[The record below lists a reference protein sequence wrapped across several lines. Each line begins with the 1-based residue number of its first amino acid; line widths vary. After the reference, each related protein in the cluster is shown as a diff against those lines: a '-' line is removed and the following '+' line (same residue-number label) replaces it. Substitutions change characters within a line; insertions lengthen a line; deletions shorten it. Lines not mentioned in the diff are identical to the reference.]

1 MTFSPPPPICPA
13 SVQHEQEINEQLLAA
28 PLQRPLM
35 RAWTYPRP
43 AVVLGRAHSRLAL
56 PEDPAGDA
64 LPVIV
69 RGAGGAAVLT
79 GPWLLS
85 LALALPPDDSRIAGL
100 SVENS
105 YRSLGPALAAALQ
118 THGLPARACPPGQ
131 RQPAPAHLAWAC
143 FAGVGAWEIVVP
155 GEAAEA
161 AETGEAERPGGVGGA
176 GGGGEGAGPGGA
188 GRTGGSGGVGGVGEA
203 GAADTA
209 PPGSGSAPRKVIGL
223 AQRRSRHGVL
233 FVAGVLLAP
242 SPWQR
247 LCQRMGQPPAQAAQ
261 LAACTADIAT
271 LRARQGQPPLS
282 AEALMHTLWPL
293 LQPMQ
298 AQS

>member
-43 AVVLGRAHSRLAL
+43 AVVLGRAQSRLAL

-105 YRSLGPALAAALQ
+105 YRWLGQALAAALQ

-161 AETGEAERPGGVGGA
+161 AETGEAA
-176 GGGGEGAGPGGA
+176 
-188 GRTGGSGGVGGVGEA
+188 RTGGIGGVGGVGEA

>member
-13 SVQHEQEINEQLLAA
+13 SVQHEQAVNEELLAH
-28 PLQRPLM
+28 PLTRPCM
-35 RAWTYPRP
+35 RAWAYPRP
-43 AVVLGRAHSRLAL
+43 AVVLGRAQSRLAL

-85 LALALPPDDSRIAGL
+85 LALALPPDDPRIAGL

-105 YRSLGPALAAALQ
+105 YRWLGQALAAALQ

-143 FAGVGAWEIVVP
+143 FAGVGAWEVVVRGEVQGEVRGEVPGVVP
-155 GEAAEA
+155 DEGAEA
-161 AETGEAERPGGVGGA
+161 AA
-176 GGGGEGAGPGGA
+176 
-188 GRTGGSGGVGGVGEA
+188 
-203 GAADTA
+203 
-209 PPGSGSAPRKVIGL
+209 SAPRKVIGL

-233 FVAGVLLAP
+233 FVAGVLLTP

-247 LCQRMGQPPAQAAQ
+247 LCQRMGQPPDQAAAQAAQ

-271 LRARQGQPPLS
+271 LRARQGQPLLS

-298 AQS
+298 AEG

>member
-43 AVVLGRAHSRLAL
+43 AVVLGRAQSRLAL

-85 LALALPPDDSRIAGL
+85 LALALPPDDSRIADL

-105 YRSLGPALAAALQ
+105 YRWLGQALAAALQ

-161 AETGEAERPGGVGGA
+161 AETGEAA
-176 GGGGEGAGPGGA
+176 
-188 GRTGGSGGVGGVGEA
+188 RTGGIGGVGGVGEA

>member
-43 AVVLGRAHSRLAL
+43 AVVLGRAQSRLAL

-105 YRSLGPALAAALQ
+105 YRWLGQALTAALQ
-118 THGLPARACPPGQ
+118 AHGLPARACPPGQ

-161 AETGEAERPGGVGGA
+161 AEASETGEAAEIGGA
-176 GGGGEGAGPGGA
+176 A
-188 GRTGGSGGVGGVGEA
+188 RTGENGGIRGISETGETGGT

-233 FVAGVLLAP
+233 FVAGVLLTP

-247 LCQRMGQPPAQAAQ
+247 LCQRMGLPPDQAAAQAAQ

-298 AQS
+298 AEG

>member
-35 RAWTYPRP
+35 RAWAYPRP
-43 AVVLGRAHSRLAL
+43 AVVLGRAQSRLAL

-85 LALALPPDDSRIAGL
+85 LALALPPDDARIAGL

-105 YRSLGPALAAALQ
+105 YRWLGQALAAALQ
-118 THGLPARACPPGQ
+118 THGLPARACPPAQ
-131 RQPAPAHLAWAC
+131 RQLAPAHLAWAC

-161 AETGEAERPGGVGGA
+161 AETGEAA
-176 GGGGEGAGPGGA
+176 
-188 GRTGGSGGVGGVGEA
+188 RTGGIGGVGGVGEA

-209 PPGSGSAPRKVIGL
+209 PPGPRSAPRKVIGL

-233 FVAGVLLAP
+233 FVAGVLLTP

-247 LCQRMGQPPAQAAQ
+247 LCQRMGLPPDQAAAQAAQ

-298 AQS
+298 AEG